1 MALCFKNRK
10 RYLRPM
16 QQADLVIY
24 ADWIVPVDAAQSVF
38 TEHGIVITEGLIV
51 AIVDAT
57 NGHERYAP
65 RRVVRLPHHALVP
78 GFINAHTHAAMTL
91 LRGFADDMPLHDWLN
106 NYIWPT
112 EQRWVSPEFVRAGT
126 NLAMAE
132 MIAGGT
138 TCFNDMYFFPD
149 VVAACAQQYRMRAAV
164 GLIVLDFPSPWAQ
177 SADEYL
183 QRGTE
188 LHDELR
194 HSSTVT
200 TSFAPHA
207 PYTVSDEPLTRIRV
221 LADELD
227 LPVHMH
233 VHETATEVDE
243 SVARYG
249 VRPLERLSRLGLLA
263 PRMQA
268 AHMTQLLPAEI
279 ESIASMGINVVH
291 CPESNL
297 KLASGFCATANLL
310 AAGVNV
316 ALGTDGAASNND
328 LDMLGE
334 MRTAALLAKGVSGD
348 PTALPAYD
356 ALAMATINGARAL
369 GIDDIT
375 GSLEIGKSADVVAI
389 DLSAPSCQPL
399 YEPVTQIV
407 YNASRDQVTNVWVA
421 GELLLEDRGLTTI
434 DIDEV
439 LSDARHWSDKLR
451 RSRTGAEPQ

>member
-1 MALCFKNRK
+1 
-10 RYLRPM
+10 M
-16 QQADLVIY
+16 QIVDLVIY
-24 ADWIVPVDAAQSVF
+24 ADWIVPVDAAQSVI
-38 TEHGIVITEGLIV
+38 TGHGIIV
-51 AIVDAT
+51 NGGRIFDIADAA
-57 NGHERYAP
+57 NCHERYDP
-65 RRVVRLPHHALVP
+65 HRVVRLPHHALVP
-78 GFINAHTHAAMTL
+78 GFVNAHTHAAMTL
-91 LRGFADDMPLHDWLN
+91 LRGFADDIPLHDWLN

-112 EQRWVSPEFVRAGT
+112 EQRWVCPDFIRAGT
-126 NLAMAE
+126 NLAIAE

-149 VVAACAQQYRMRAAV
+149 VVATCAQQHRMRAAV

-177 SADEYL
+177 SAEEYL

-194 HSSTVT
+194 HSPTVT

-207 PYTVSDEPLTRIRV
+207 PYTVSDEPLTKLRI

-233 VHETATEVDE
+233 VHETAAEVEE
-243 SVARYG
+243 SVSRYG
-249 VRPLERLSRLGLLA
+249 LRPLERLSRLGLLT

-268 AHMTQLLPAEI
+268 VHMTQLLPGEI
-279 ESIASMGINVVH
+279 ESISAMGINVVH

-297 KLASGFCATANLL
+297 KLASGLCATAELL
-310 AAGVNV
+310 AAGINV

-375 GSLEIGKSADVVAI
+375 GSIEIGKSADLVAI
-389 DLSAPSCQPL
+389 DLSVPSCQPL
-399 YEPVTQIV
+399 YEPVAQIV
-407 YNASRDQVTNVWVA
+407 YNASREQVTDVWVA
-421 GELLLEDRGLTTI
+421 GEPLLEDRQLITI

-451 RSRTGAEPQ
+451 ESQPCAEPK